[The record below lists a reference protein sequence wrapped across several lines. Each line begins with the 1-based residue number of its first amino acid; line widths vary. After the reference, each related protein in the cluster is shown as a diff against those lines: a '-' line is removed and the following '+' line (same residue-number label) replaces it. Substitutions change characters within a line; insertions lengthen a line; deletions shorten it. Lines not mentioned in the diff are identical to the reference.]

1 MKTAHYF
8 NNKTVVIA
16 EGPRPVGQTFKVS
29 GKKEAREIAAKH
41 NAQPWNF

>member
-1 MKTAHYF
+1 MKTANYF